1 MEKNLCRHALG
12 IHTNGI
18 KNSIL
23 YNSRMSSLADPD
35 HMRVGGQRYALVSA
49 IQVKDH
55 PNKVAIN
62 IRGVFGS
69 MDEAGAHAKKI
80 ADLDGKYDVFVTEMY
95 NWAVYPPEVQD
106 IKDKY
111 YSDQVLQDI
120 MKGYNDNQ
128 DAARAFYQQ
137 HKEDLMSGKVDP
149 SEVTEATEAGT
160 SPEDK

>member
-1 MEKNLCRHALG
+1 
-12 IHTNGI
+12 
-18 KNSIL
+18 
-23 YNSRMSSLADPD
+23 MSALADPD
-35 HMRVGGQRYALVSA
+35 YMRIGGQRYALVSA

-55 PNKVAIN
+55 PDKVAIN

-69 MDEAGAHAKKI
+69 VDEAGAHAKKI
-80 ADLDGKYDVFVTEMY
+80 TDLDGKYDVYVTEMY

-111 YSDQVLQDI
+111 YSDDTLQSI

-137 HKEDLMSGKVDP
+137 HKEDLVSGKIDP
-149 SEVTEATEAGT
+149 AATEATEATESTESTEAAST
-160 SPEDK
+160 SPDDK